1 MGEFEMRTIIRI
13 AMTAAVA
20 MAVAWPFLFWGQ
32 PANTGQSQSHFEP
45 AEQQLIFN
53 TMPSRDEPV
62 W

>member
-1 MGEFEMRTIIRI
+1 MGEFEMRMIIKI
-13 AMTAAVA
+13 AVTAAVV

-32 PANTGQSQSHFEP
+32 PANTGQSQRHYDP

>member
-1 MGEFEMRTIIRI
+1 
-13 AMTAAVA
+13 MTAAVA